1 MSEGRDDSP
10 VGSLLFVCLGNICRS
25 PLAEGLFIHLARE
38 RGVLDRFRVDSAGT
52 GAWHVGK
59 PADPRSIAVART
71 HGVHLPSVARQVDPE
86 SDFERFDLI
95 LAMDRSNR
103 TDLLD
108 LGAPR
113 ERVRL
118 MRSFDP
124 TLTGVP
130 EHDLDVPDPYYGRGD
145 GFQRVYEML
154 LRATTGLLEELVRSE

>member
-1 MSEGRDDSP
+1 MG
-10 VGSLLFVCLGNICRS
+10 VLFVCLGNICRS

-38 RGVLDRFRVDSAGT
+38 RGVLERFRVDSAGT

-59 PADPRSIAVART
+59 PADPRSIAVARA

-86 SDFERFDLI
+86 TDFVRFGLI

-108 LGAPR
+108 LGAAR

-124 TLTGVP
+124 TLVGAS
-130 EHDLDVPDPYYGRGD
+130 EQELDVPDPYYGDGD
-145 GFQRVYEML
+145 GFERVYEML
-154 LRATTGLLEELVRSE
+154 LRATTGLLDDFAARG